1 MLKFD
6 PYRWLAEN
14 AGHSGP
20 AAGHVATVAA
30 VAGTRPQLHSGV
42 SSCEPATLATTA
54 TERMLAQWRNRLATL
69 SPDCPARPF
78 NADEWACWHCDAL
91 WLLDSH
97 GANAIRLGW
106 TAADL
111 FSIEPRHVRF
121 GGLADRLAGARAMVM
136 DASRARWR
144 SPESMGFYNRGSG
157 PALPL
162 AWELGAGAI
171 RKEPTDGG
179 R

>member
-6 PYRWLAEN
+6 PYRWLAEY
-14 AGHSGP
+14 AGHPGP
-20 AAGHVATVAA
+20 AEGHVATVAA
-30 VAGTRPQLHSGV
+30 VASATREMRNSV
-42 SSCEPATLATTA
+42 SPLEPATLATTA
-54 TERMLAQWRNRLATL
+54 TERTLGLWRNRLSTL
-69 SPDCPARPF
+69 SPDCPAGPF

-97 GANAIRLGW
+97 GANATRLGW

-121 GGLADRLAGARAMVM
+121 GGLADRLGGARELVM

-144 SPESMGFYNRGSG
+144 SPESMGFYNRASG

-162 AWELGAGAI
+162 AWELETGVS
-171 RKEPTDGG
+171 RKELTDGG
-179 R
+179 T

>member
-14 AGHSGP
+14 AGQSGP

-30 VAGTRPQLHSGV
+30 VATATREMRNSV
-42 SSCEPATLATTA
+42 SPLEPATLATTA
-54 TERMLAQWRNRLATL
+54 TEQTLAQWRNRLAAL
-69 SPDCPARPF
+69 SPDCPAGPF

-121 GGLADRLAGARAMVM
+121 GGLADRLGGARELVM

-144 SPESMGFYNRGSG
+144 SPESMGFYKRGSG

-162 AWELGAGAI
+162 AWELGKAGNA
-171 RKEPTDGG
+171 KGSVYGG
-179 R
+179 K